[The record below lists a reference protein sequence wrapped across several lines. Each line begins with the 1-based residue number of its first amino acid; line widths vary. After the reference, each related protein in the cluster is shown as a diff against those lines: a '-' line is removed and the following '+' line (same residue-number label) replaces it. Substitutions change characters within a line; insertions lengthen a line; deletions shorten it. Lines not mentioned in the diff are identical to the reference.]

1 MEKPVKTNC
10 LSCKYYK
17 IKDAKTGLCRM
28 EALTSGN
35 REAKKP
41 EVEADYHCDKW
52 IDCGQTYYIRLGW
65 IKKNSPDTSEE

>member
-1 MEKPVKTNC
+1 VKTNC

-17 IKDAKTGLCRM
+17 IKDTQSGLCRM

-41 EVEADYHCDKW
+41 KVDAEDHCEKW
-52 IDCGQTYYIRLGW
+52 INCGQTYYIRLGW
-65 IKKNSPDTSEE
+65 IKSNSPEAEKE